1 MSIFQ
6 IHRKSQFKG
15 VSLFVTLS
23 IVKISKSSTLLL
35 AFIGLVSLVRL
46 ASAQSSSNGVYGGFT
61 ASDQWFADMEHSAAN
76 QAMIRA
82 VSGTGN
88 FQKLPPDYVEI
99 AGRIV
104 FPGGNPFPDKE
115 LPDLRIDCVNQH
127 VDAVDRAPFLNNQAE
142 FYTVLKRGQTYD
154 FYWFYYFGSREKF
167 ARITISTRGP
177 RRRKLVIAYRWKGS
191 AKTSHKPDIRKHS
204 SSRLPTVSQSE
215 VPPAN
220 ANDYDLSDFPMQ
232 PTNFEEQ
239 QVQAAINSASTSEL
253 KAEAHKKLAEYY
265 QEKGDKRR
273 ASAEF
278 VKARYWGQNMSE
290 HSSSRHPTVSQSKVP
305 PVNVN
310 EYDLSDFP
318 KQPTNFE
325 EQLVQAAINSAST
338 PELKAEAHTKLAKYY
353 EKKGDKRR
361 ASAEF
366 AKARYWSEK

>member
-6 IHRKSQFKG
+6 THRKSQFKG

-23 IVKISKSSTLLL
+23 IVKISKSTTLLL
-35 AFIGLVSLVRL
+35 ALIGLVSLVRM

-76 QAMIRA
+76 QAMIQA
-82 VSGTGN
+82 VAGTGN

-167 ARITISTRGP
+167 ARITVSSRGA
-177 RRRKLVIAYRWKGS
+177 RRRKLVIVYRWKGS
-191 AKTSHKPDIRKHS
+191 AKTSHKPDMSVHS
-204 SSRLPTVSQSE
+204 T
-215 VPPAN
+215 
-220 ANDYDLSDFPMQ
+220 
-232 PTNFEEQ
+232 
-239 QVQAAINSASTSEL
+239 
-253 KAEAHKKLAEYY
+253 
-265 QEKGDKRR
+265 
-273 ASAEF
+273 
-278 VKARYWGQNMSE
+278 
-290 HSSSRHPTVSQSKVP
+290 SRHPTVSQSEVH
-305 PVNVN
+305 PVHVN

-338 PELKAEAHTKLAKYY
+338 SELKAEAHTKLAKYY
-353 EKKGDKRR
+353 EKKGDKHR